1 MPEKVTPL
9 GRVGPNPRGEY
20 DPEQTYDRHDIVQSG
35 GSGWWCLKDGT
46 KGIEPA
52 EGDNWMKFADN
63 GGAATVEIA
72 KSYADAAKQ
81 SQDAAKAS
89 QDAAGQSATTA
100 EKAKDDAKAALMQVQ
115 TDRAAVEEAA
125 TTATTKAGEADKS
138 AQAAEESKISAAADA
153 QRAED
158 AAKRAQSIAQ
168 GQQGYFATAA
178 LLREKVPSGE
188 DGYWAIVGETDTIWV
203 WDSDHQAWSDSGN
216 KTDLSKYYTRD
227 ETDGLLAA
235 KADADKMTAEL
246 NKKADADTTT
256 AALADKASKQDLTD
270 GLAAKADADT
280 TATALADKASKKDL
294 SDGLA
299 TKVNSSTYTS
309 GMAGKQDKLTFDDAP
324 AAGSDNS
331 VKSGAVYTAVQSA
344 LSSFFDMELRAD
356 GWADGQQTLSDP
368 RFTKT
373 CNYTVGWTPASYEEY
388 NKAGIYP
395 LDVTVEGQM
404 TFKCKK
410 APAGAVGVRVRAE
423 LAKEAS

>member
-1 MPEKVTPL
+1 MPEQVTPL

-35 GSGWWCLKDGT
+35 GSGWWCLIDGT
-46 KGIEPA
+46 KGVEPA
-52 EGDNWMKFADN
+52 EGDNWMRFADN

-72 KSYADAAKQ
+72 KGYADAAKQ

-100 EKAKDDAKAALMQVQ
+100 EKAKDDAEAALTQVQ
-115 TDRAAVEEAA
+115 TDRSAADEAA
-125 TTATTKAGEADKS
+125 TTATAKASEASQS
-138 AQAAEESKISAAADA
+138 AQAAEESKTSAAADA

-158 AAKRAQSIAQ
+158 AAKQAQSIAQ
-168 GQQGYFATAA
+168 GQQGYFATAE
-178 LLREKVPSGE
+178 LLREKVPHGE

-203 WDSDHQAWSDSGN
+203 WDSDSTAWKDTHQ
-216 KTDLSKYYTRD
+216 KTDLSQYYTRD
-227 ETDGLLAA
+227 ETDGLLA
-235 KADADKMTAEL
+235 
-246 NKKADADTTT
+246 KKADDAATT
-256 AALADKASKQDLTD
+256 A
-270 GLAAKADADT
+270 
-280 TATALADKASKKDL
+280 ALADKASKKDL

-309 GMAGKQDKLTFDDAP
+309 GMAGKQDKLTFDAAP
-324 AAGSDNS
+324 TAGSDNS
-331 VKSGAVYTAVQSA
+331 VQSGAVYNAVQSA

-356 GWADGQQTLSDP
+356 GWADGQQTISDP

-423 LAKEAS
+423 LAKEAG